1 MKKRRWLSVAIAA
14 VFAIGGTQGLSVNA
28 GSSQSVIDE
37 TSYANEINGAVWNNM
52 DGDIITK
59 DGKLVFPEESTES
72 TKLITKTIAK
82 RNELCEYILKMQTDV
97 AFSKL
102 PSGETFAIAFGLDST
117 RSNIGDKGN
126 VELRFQNTGSLS
138 ATVVEIDDSGNEN
151 ILANNVTVGSTSSN
165 VGVSINLKTDK
176 TLVVKVGNKTLADTK
191 ITTSGEGRMGF
202 IQSGS
207 CGATVKNVNI
217 YTYTYSQPEN
227 CNMEEDFEQGYFNA
241 NYFQSELLTAATNGT
256 EKAGIAIENYDGSNV
271 LMFRNVGT
279 GYLSTKMQ
287 YSNFELTF
295 DVPYIQRKD
304 VMNEDGTVAL
314 PTSDC
319 FAVVIGA
326 ENGDTLD
333 SGNSSE
339 MIVFY
344 SDVVWLYF
352 QDERFSTEKF
362 DFMKQDETRGFSIK
376 ITLIDSVLSI
386 MMKWDDHDTW
396 VEVGKTTLQMAD
408 GYIQIA
414 DPSTGASNFAID
426 NLKIV
431 NKDTEPNL
439 TEVAYKSA
447 KLNVPEDWDYTPIAL
462 NYAEKMKSESG
473 ERNWYLMLPIVA
485 GVCVVSVG
493 ITFLT
498 VNRKKKKAGDCCDE
512 S

>member
-1 MKKRRWLSVAIAA
+1 MNKRKWLSLAIVAVLTVGNMCTIPAH
-14 VFAIGGTQGLSVNA
+14 A

-37 TSYANEINGAVWNNM
+37 TSYANEISGAVWSNM
-52 DGDIITK
+52 DEDVIAK
-59 DGKLVFPEESTES
+59 DGSLIFPAESTES

-82 RNELCEYILKMQTDV
+82 KNALCDHVLKMQADI

-102 PSGETFAIAFGLDST
+102 PEGETFAVAFGLKNT
-117 RSNIGDKGN
+117 KANLGDVGN
-126 VELRFQNTGSLS
+126 VELRFKNKGGLSASLILIDEYQKEQALADEIVLGSLTS
-138 ATVVEIDDSGNEN
+138 A
-151 ILANNVTVGSTSSN
+151 
-165 VGVSINLKTDK
+165 VSLSMEFKTDQ
-176 TLVVKVGNKTLADTK
+176 TLIVKAGNKVLADTR
-191 ITTSGEGRMGF
+191 ITTSGEGRIGF

-207 CGATVKNVNI
+207 CGATVKNVKI
-217 YTYTYSQPEN
+217 CTYLYSQPEN

-241 NYFQSELLTAATNGT
+241 NYFQSDLLSAATNGT
-256 EKAGIAIENYDGSNV
+256 EKSYIAIENYKDSSV

-287 YSNFELTF
+287 YSNFEMTF

-304 VMNEDGTVAL
+304 VMNDDGTVAV

-319 FAVVIGA
+319 FAIVIGA
-326 ENGDTLD
+326 ERNDTLD

-352 QDERFSTEKF
+352 QDERFETDKF
-362 DFMKQDETRGFSIK
+362 DFMNQDETRGFSIK
-376 ITLIDSVLSI
+376 ISLIDSTLGI
-386 MMKWDDHDTW
+386 FMKWDNEDNW
-396 VEVGKTTLQMAD
+396 VEIGKTTLQMAD

-431 NKDTEPNL
+431 NKDIEPKIKD
-439 TEVAYKSA
+439 VGYKSA
-447 KLNVPEDWDYTPIAL
+447 KLNVPEDWAYQPIAL
-462 NYAEKMKSESG
+462 NYEKKAQTSDG
-473 ERNWYLMLPIVA
+473 TTGWYLMIPVVA
-485 GVCVVSVG
+485 GACVVGVG
-493 ITFLT
+493 ITYIT

-512 S
+512 